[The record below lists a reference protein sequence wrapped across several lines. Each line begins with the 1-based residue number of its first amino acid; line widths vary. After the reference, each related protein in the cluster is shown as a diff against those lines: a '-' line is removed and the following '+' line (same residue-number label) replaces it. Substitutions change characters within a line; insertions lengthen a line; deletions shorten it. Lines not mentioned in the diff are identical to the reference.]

1 MTVTTSFDSAP
12 QVCISQT
19 EKGFVLRNERNTMV
33 SGFLRGK
40 SIVFAKTLL
49 TSLMGLC
56 PVAHREAFDAAVFGR
71 ASDQSSLR
79 IATEA
84 MLESVRVFC
93 VDWQRFVPT
102 VNIREETLQT
112 LGQLRQ
118 RLFDVLA
125 NRDEKQTEQLF
136 VDTQRFVREFQITY
150 AELLDALRNA
160 VKPFA
165 MLTSIKTTTL
175 LTPSQWRAHG
185 FLDEILQALVQ
196 NRDFAVCP
204 TCQGCRLPGTFARA
218 SDAGYLSETL
228 TPDAM
233 ILLRWQELTSWSR
246 EDRLALS
253 LFEPAVSSLNNGWRL
268 ATVET
273 LRGTLLHAVRS
284 NGAIVD
290 DIHIVAPTE
299 WAFQNQGPLLEAIN
313 EFAIK
318 SGLQGQSLSTEVRLL
333 VALFDACT
341 DVIVTAGD
349 TYA

>member
-102 VNIREETLQT
+102 VSIREETLQV

-118 RLFDVLA
+118 RLFDVLS
-125 NRDEKQTEQLF
+125 NRDEKQTERLF
-136 VDTQRFVREFQITY
+136 VDTQRFVRKFQITY
-150 AELLDALRNA
+150 AELLDALRNV

-165 MLTSIKTTTL
+165 MLTPIKTTTL

-233 ILLRWQELTSWSR
+233 TLMRWQELTSWSR

-299 WAFQNQGPLLEAIN
+299 WAFQNQGPLLEAVN

-318 SGLQGQSLSTEVRLL
+318 SGLHGQSLSTEVRLL

-341 DVIVTAGD
+341 DVLVTVGD
-349 TYA
+349 THA

>member
-1 MTVTTSFDSAP
+1 MTDTTSFDSAP
-12 QVCISQT
+12 QVRISQT
-19 EKGFVLRNERNTMV
+19 EEGFVLQNERNTMV
-33 SGFLRGK
+33 SGFLKGK
-40 SIVFAKTLL
+40 SVVFAQTLL

-102 VNIREETLQT
+102 VSIREETLQV

-125 NRDEKQTEQLF
+125 NRDEKQTERLF
-136 VDTQRFVREFQITY
+136 VDTQRFVRKFQITY

-165 MLTSIKTTTL
+165 MLTPIKTTTL

-185 FLDEILQALVQ
+185 FVDEILQALVQ

-204 TCQGCRLPGTFARA
+204 TYQGCRLPGTFARA
-218 SDAGYLSETL
+218 SDAGFLRETL

-233 ILLRWQELTSWSR
+233 ILMRWQELTSWSR
-246 EDRLALS
+246 EDRLVLS

-299 WAFQNQGPLLEAIN
+299 WAFQNQGPLLEAVN

-341 DVIVTAGD
+341 DVLITVGD
-349 TYA
+349 THA